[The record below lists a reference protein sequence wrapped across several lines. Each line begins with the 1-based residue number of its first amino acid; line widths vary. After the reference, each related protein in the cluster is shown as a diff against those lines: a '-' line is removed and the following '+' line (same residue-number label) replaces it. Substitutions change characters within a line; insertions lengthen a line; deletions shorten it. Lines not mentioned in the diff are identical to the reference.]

1 MSVRRGVLPFRRRI
15 SGTMGAVVAEGLRG
29 VGRVQPGVLEVHRGL
44 W

>member
-1 MSVRRGVLPFRRRI
+1 MRVRRDVLPLWRRI
-15 SGTMGAVVAEGLRG
+15 PGTMGAVVAEGSRG